1 MVTTD
6 WDILQS
12 LHTAYRETVVEQAT
26 LGLWRRDHM
35 QSARQTLLTGQR
47 VLLGLVL
54 AGLAAGIVLAP
65 RPTIALVERG
75 GEPRLPRRG
84 AVPRSWSALSECAGT
99 DRVRADVAALDAR
112 DLPTYTVLVPVYQEA
127 DAVADLIDD
136 LGALDYPR
144 EKLEILLLMEAND
157 TATIEAARAARPP
170 STITFLIVP
179 PGLPQTKAKACNVG
193 LFFARGEFV
202 VIYDAEDQPEPDQLK
217 KAVIAFRRGG
227 DPLVCVQAALNYW
240 DADEN
245 WLTRMVTAEYSFWF
259 GYVLPGLDRLRLPI
273 PIGGASNHFR
283 TRGLRMLGGWDP
295 FNVTEDADLGIRAAA
310 LGRTVSV
317 IDSTTYEEA
326 NRMRRRLGAPA
337 VATGSRATCRRCSCT
352 CAGR

>member
-26 LGLWRRDHM
+26 LGLWRRDHV
-35 QSARQTLLTGQR
+35 QSARQMLLTGQR
-47 VLLGLVL
+47 VLLGLML

-65 RPTIALVERG
+65 RPTITLVSAAVSLALLAAVLFRIVVCAVG
-75 GEPRLPRRG
+75 MRRKN
-84 AVPRSWSALSECAGT
+84 
-99 DRVRADVAALDAR
+99 RVQADVAALDAR

-179 PGLPQTKAKACNVG
+179 PGLRRPRPRRATWAC
-193 LFFARGEFV
+193 
-202 VIYDAEDQPEPDQLK
+202 
-217 KAVIAFRRGG
+217 
-227 DPLVCVQAALNYW
+227 
-240 DADEN
+240 
-245 WLTRMVTAEYSFWF
+245 S
-259 GYVLPGLDRLRLPI
+259 
-273 PIGGASNHFR
+273 S
-283 TRGLRMLGGWDP
+283 
-295 FNVTEDADLGIRAAA
+295 RAA
-310 LGRTVSV
+310 S
-317 IDSTTYEEA
+317 S
-326 NRMRRRLGAPA
+326 
-337 VATGSRATCRRCSCT
+337 
-352 CAGR
+352 